1 MPEQAAST
9 GSPQQTN
16 ISADKANRRNV
27 WVLTGYAASF
37 LGLLAVLA
45 YYFSNYVSH

>member
-1 MPEQAAST
+1 MPEQAANT
-9 GSPQQTN
+9 GSSHPASNQPAKN
-16 ISADKANRRNV
+16 DARNV

-45 YYFSNYVSH
+45 YYFSNYVTR